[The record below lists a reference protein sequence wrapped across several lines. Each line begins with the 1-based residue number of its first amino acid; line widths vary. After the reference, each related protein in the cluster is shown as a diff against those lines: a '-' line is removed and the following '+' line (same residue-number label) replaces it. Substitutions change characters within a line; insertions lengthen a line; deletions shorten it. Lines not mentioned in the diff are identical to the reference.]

1 MVSKDDIN
9 RREFLAPAAAG
20 LAVTLVPRHV
30 LGGPGYVAP
39 SDKLTIAY
47 IGCGTQG
54 TREMLQLITAP
65 DVQITAVCDPV
76 KDGTNY
82 VDWSKNGIR
91 DSVRRVLE
99 DPSWGNGVSGIRGGR
114 DMAKEI
120 IETYYAKKRSADKFS
135 GLASYEDFR
144 ELLEKQNDLDA
155 VKIMTPDH
163 LHATI
168 AIAAM
173 KKRKNVAVHKPLS
186 NRVSEVRMVVETA
199 RRTGV
204 ATHLLAWRAPLTAV
218 RQMLLDGAIGELKE
232 VHNWTDRPFWPQQL
246 ALPTDRPPVPPNFN
260 WDLWL
265 GPEAE
270 RPYHPTY
277 THAVFR
283 GWYDFGGGSIA
294 DMGNYSL
301 WPIFMALDLPVP
313 HSVEAQSST
322 TCELNDQVST
332 IKMNDFSFPYAN
344 RVCFKLAAHGQ
355 WPAMK
360 LYWYDGGMRPFT
372 PDEVSEDGKSL
383 PSAGTLFI
391 GDKAVILNNEIVPAK
406 KMREYRASKG
416 IPEPQGGRGGRG
428 GGGGGGGGTAEWI
441 AAFKGGPAS
450 QGNFLNAANCSEAI
464 ALAGAAI
471 RYGRKI
477 FNENRCAPALLW
489 DRDNMKFTNV
499 AEANQYLSRE
509 YRDGWKLTVA

>member
-1 MVSKDDIN
+1 MATDNNID
-9 RREFLAPAAAG
+9 RRKFLAPAAAG
-20 LAVTLVPRHV
+20 LAFTLVPRHV
-30 LGGPGYVAP
+30 LGGPGYTPP
-39 SDKLTIAY
+39 SDKLTLAY

-54 TREMLQLITAP
+54 TREMLQLLPSPA
-65 DVQITAVCDPV
+65 VQITAVCDPV
-76 KDGTNY
+76 KDGFNY
-82 VDWSKNGIR
+82 IDWSKNGIR
-91 DSVRRVLE
+91 DSVRRTLE
-99 DPSWGNGVSGIRGGR
+99 NPAWGNGVSGIRAGR

-120 IETYYAKKRSADKFS
+120 IEAYYAKRRASETFA
-135 GLASYEDFR
+135 GVASYADFR
-144 ELLEKQNDLDA
+144 ELLEKEKDLDA

-186 NRVSEVRMVVETA
+186 NRVAEVRMVVEAA

-218 RQMLLDGAIGELKE
+218 RQMILDGAIGELKE

-246 ALPTDRPPVPPNFN
+246 ALPADRPAVPPGFD

-265 GPEAE
+265 GPEAD

-313 HSVEAQSST
+313 HSVEAQCSSS
-322 TCELNDQVST
+322 CEINDQVST
-332 IKMNDFSFPYAN
+332 VKMNDFAFPYAN
-344 RVCFKLAAHGQ
+344 RVCFKLAAHGS

-372 PDEVSEDGKSL
+372 PDEMAEEGKSL

-391 GDKAVILNNEIVPAK
+391 GDKGTILNNELIPAK
-406 KMREYRASKG
+406 RMQAYRASKG
-416 IPEPQGGRGGRG
+416 IPEPQSPGRG
-428 GGGGGGGGTAEWI
+428 GGGGGAGTAEWV
-441 AAFKGGPAS
+441 AAFQGGPAS

-471 RYGRKI
+471 RYSRKV

-489 DRDNMKFTNV
+489 DRENMKFTNV
-499 AEANQYLSRE
+499 ADANQYLTRE
-509 YRDGWKLTVA
+509 YRQGWGLTSA

>member
-1 MVSKDDIN
+1 MAEGKEIN

-39 SDKLTIAY
+39 SDKLTLAY

-54 TREMLQLITAP
+54 TRELLQLLPSQA
-65 DVQITAVCDPV
+65 VQITAVCDPV
-76 KDGTNY
+76 KDATNY
-82 VDWSKNGIR
+82 IDWSKTGIR
-91 DSVRRVLE
+91 DSVRKTLGN
-99 DPSWGNGVSGIRGGR
+99 PNWGAGVDGIRGGR
-114 DMAKEI
+114 GMAKEI
-120 IETYYAKKRSADKFS
+120 IETYYANQRASENFA
-135 GLASYEDFR
+135 GVASYADFR
-144 ELLEKQNDLDA
+144 ELLEKQKDLDA

-163 LHATI
+163 LHAAI

-173 KKRKNVAVHKPLS
+173 KKRKHVAVHKPLS

-204 ATHLLAWRAPLTAV
+204 ATHLLAWRGPLTQV
-218 RQMLLDGAIGELKE
+218 RQMVLDGAIGEIKE

-246 ALPTDRPPVPPNFN
+246 ALPTDRPPVPAGFD

-270 RPYHPTY
+270 RPYHPSY

-313 HSVEAQSST
+313 YSVEAQSSSS
-322 TCELNDQVST
+322 CDIHDQVSA
-332 IKMNDFSFPYAN
+332 IAKNDFAFPYAN
-344 RVCFKLAAHGQ
+344 RLCFKFAAHGP
-355 WPAMK
+355 WPALK

-372 PDEVSEDGKSL
+372 PDDVAEDGKSL

-391 GDKAVILNNEIVPAK
+391 GEKGTILNSDLVPAK
-406 KMREYRASKG
+406 KMQSYRASKG
-416 IPEPQGGRGGRG
+416 EAQGAATRTSAAS
-428 GGGGGGGGTAEWI
+428 TAEWI
-441 AAFKGGPAS
+441 AAFQGGPPS
-450 QGNFLNAANCSEAI
+450 DGNFLNAANCSETI

-471 RYGRKI
+471 RYSRNV

-489 DRDNMKFTNV
+489 DAENMRFTN
-499 AEANQYLSRE
+499 ASEANRYISRE
-509 YRDGWKLTVA
+509 YREGWKLESA